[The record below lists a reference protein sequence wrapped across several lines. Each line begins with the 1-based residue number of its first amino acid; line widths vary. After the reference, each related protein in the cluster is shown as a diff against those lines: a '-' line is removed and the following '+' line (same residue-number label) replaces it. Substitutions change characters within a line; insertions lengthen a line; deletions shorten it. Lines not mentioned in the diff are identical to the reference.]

1 MVNWTDP
8 VVLFDD
14 YLALIKL
21 DHALAGIYIWETVFT
36 AGFELDVLRRKRP
49 YRWTIWLYL
58 GTRYTALLGFILFL
72 IETDASGSKFPCQPL
87 EIMTFASAYISWAF
101 ASLIIVLRVI
111 AIWNRNVSVSFL
123 ATATRFMISFFI
135 SHLKGLTTMEPSYN
149 AFTGNCVILHL
160 HKSLI
165 NAAGILVVDVV
176 LLEFNWYMASS
187 LPTGRALL
195 PFFPRILTSTKCI
208 IWLVLAGIAE
218 VPLVVFLILDLNDP
232 WNDMFTGPIIAIMSI
247 GAARMYRSLCQ
258 YGSLTDF
265 VSLEPSQ
272 IPPGASSSN
281 PQHRVTTHG
290 PIHFASVTQST
301 GMGPTSDA
309 LVSMS
314 TDQESG
320 YVHEEAKTKD

>member
-123 ATATRFMISFFI
+123 ATGVWLVGVSLNIYS
-135 SHLKGLTTMEPSYN
+135 LTTMEPSYN

-176 LLEFNWYMASS
+176 LLVSMLIGLLQYAHRSS
-187 LPTGRALL
+187 TGIWHLL
-195 PFFPRILTSTKCI
+195 YQQCI